1 MCWMQGESDAFGED
15 NAENYARHLKN
26 FIKDI
31 RREFKDDASDDGIG
45 FVDALI
51 ADNSKFWTYHEK
63 VNACKREVRD
73 LSAMNALIDTIAI
86 GLTCAE
92 EPEGEPDLAHY
103 DALSEIKLGHHFII
117 EASKFF

>member
-1 MCWMQGESDAFGED
+1 MQGESDALSKD
-15 NAENYARHLKN
+15 NARDYARHLKN
-26 FIKDI
+26 LIKDI
-31 RREFKDDASDDGIG
+31 RREFKDDASDDGIA

-51 ADNSKFWTYHEK
+51 ADNSKFWTYYEQ
-63 VNACKREVRD
+63 VNACKREVFD
-73 LSAMNALIDTIAI
+73 LSPMNALVDTIAL
-86 GLTCAE
+86 GLTCAD